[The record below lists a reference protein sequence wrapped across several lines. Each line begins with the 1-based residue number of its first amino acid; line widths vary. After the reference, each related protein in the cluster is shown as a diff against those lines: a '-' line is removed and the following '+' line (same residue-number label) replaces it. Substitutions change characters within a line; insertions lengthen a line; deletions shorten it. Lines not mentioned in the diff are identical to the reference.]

1 MSNEELEAHSILL
14 APQNSSF
21 SEMKGSCAWNID
33 CSVLIFVFFL
43 TFGFFSRSNLRFLM
57 IAMAYA
63 VPTGVIAGWTGVLDM
78 ILTPAKV
85 SQVGRVHRARV
96 LTP

>member
-1 MSNEELEAHSILL
+1 
-14 APQNSSF
+14 
-21 SEMKGSCAWNID
+21 
-33 CSVLIFVFFL
+33 
-43 TFGFFSRSNLRFLM
+43 M

-85 SQVGRVHRARV
+85 SQVGLDPLRVH
-96 LTP
+96 LDTPASSTHFGLFATSLYHNIHGR

>member
-1 MSNEELEAHSILL
+1 
-14 APQNSSF
+14 
-21 SEMKGSCAWNID
+21 
-33 CSVLIFVFFL
+33 
-43 TFGFFSRSNLRFLM
+43 M

-85 SQVGRVHRARV
+85 SQVYC
-96 LTP
+96 

>member
-1 MSNEELEAHSILL
+1 
-14 APQNSSF
+14 
-21 SEMKGSCAWNID
+21 
-33 CSVLIFVFFL
+33 
-43 TFGFFSRSNLRFLM
+43 M

-85 SQVGRVHRARV
+85 SQVGRMRHTHMHKLATQR
-96 LTP
+96 LCLL

>member
-1 MSNEELEAHSILL
+1 
-14 APQNSSF
+14 
-21 SEMKGSCAWNID
+21 
-33 CSVLIFVFFL
+33 
-43 TFGFFSRSNLRFLM
+43 M

-85 SQVGRVHRARV
+85 SQVGRVHHARAPKRRGR
-96 LTP
+96 L

>member
-1 MSNEELEAHSILL
+1 MKESRERNIYHSALSFIYIYYLLLSNVGL
-14 APQNSSF
+14 
-21 SEMKGSCAWNID
+21 
-33 CSVLIFVFFL
+33 FL
-43 TFGFFSRSNLRFLM
+43 CTRSNVRFLM

-85 SQVGRVHRARV
+85 SQVGRIPV
-96 LTP
+96 LTHTHKSLSAGGCV